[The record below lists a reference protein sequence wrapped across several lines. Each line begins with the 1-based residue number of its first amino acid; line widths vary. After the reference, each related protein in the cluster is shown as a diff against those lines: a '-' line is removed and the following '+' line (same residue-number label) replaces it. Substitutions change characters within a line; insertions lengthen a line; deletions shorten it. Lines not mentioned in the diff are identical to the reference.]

1 MAKKITDNTPIQDF
15 YEHWGGTYQSGADA
29 GKEWGKS
36 HEVVEQAIKD
46 KVSEI
51 EGDISDIEGDIS
63 NIEGDISDIE
73 DDIDAL
79 QDAVVTVDQSLST
92 ESPNPVQNRA
102 VATEINAVKA
112 RPFYQVTTT
121 PIAESN
127 EIELGFVTEEGNEF
141 TSVRIPAASD
151 MGRMTY
157 PKVTTTLRTPI
168 RIKLG
173 DSVVIDWEYDHILQE
188 DGATSSTGTPALRIT
203 IRAQIGSTVVYT
215 STIPNVAA
223 GHSETLTLTSDV
235 LNQAGTLNVYIIA
248 EVVDGEELQRAQGFK
263 SISIVSMSLA
273 TTFDPASM
281 LSANGYTDGQTITIP
296 YSYTVPAATNLL
308 VYLDGESTAYTT
320 ATISGTARGNL
331 QIQGSLLSQ
340 GRHNIQMIAESA
352 GLVSNAI
359 SIDLL
364 KSGSTATY
372 LGMRIYNEVSGLAV
386 MPQAHAYGSSA
397 YPLTAE
403 QFGFVTLDI
412 AVWQSGSIDSTV
424 IIAVDGTTT
433 QTLTVDRTLH
443 EISQRFDES
452 GNHTMTITVGSTTR
466 TFSVSVL
473 AAAGV
478 SETET
483 SGYRNKLTANGRT
496 NNESESTRADWGGI
510 TTMTGV
516 DFRSNGWNTESS
528 VTGGNVTSLLLT
540 NGATASIDI
549 RPFVLDLND
558 NNYSIQNNGMTLEME
573 IKFSQVMERGV
584 TLVSCLYDNDNNGW
598 PMGIKITTEEA
609 GLYFGGLEQITT
621 AEDLVDDNGNYID
634 YEGNIVDKDHK
645 VPLKVTR
652 PRGITMNI
660 APDKWLHLSFVI
672 QPTTNGVGLAMLYI
686 NGVLSRANRY
696 TGALRQTVPQL
707 LFFDSA
713 RADLRIKGLRYY
725 RSDLKS
731 DEVLSNWIIDR
742 PTAALIQ
749 AAHNNNAVGDENNT
763 ADMDGNLAVSRDT
776 LISRGRGVMTI
787 IRSQDRG
794 NGLDDLFAC
803 VDKKENFKADLVKW
817 SPPLDGEGNQIGDG
831 FEARNVRV
839 RIQGTS
845 SVKYPYKNIRIYL
858 TTEQNGT
865 RSLVIG
871 GEDVTETATGYALR
885 GDSKSIPQAVLCLKT
900 DFVDSSLVLNTGGAH
915 LFHDVMKTLNL
926 TTPPQDHDNRVR
938 QAIDGIPCDIF
949 SGTSENGALTYCGQ
963 FVLNN
968 EKSKSSKIFGMEGV
982 KDANGNEVGFGGTC
996 AQFSV
1001 NGTNKWHFAYKS
1013 GDLYIRLWN
1022 SQQGQW
1028 GNAILCVGE
1037 ASGQTQCE
1045 FAVSSQQ
1052 AASQGSA
1059 PSDISTWND
1068 TPQSA
1073 TASRPF
1079 LWLKMTDNGRVTYY
1093 HITGTLTIALEAL
1106 TNSSPMTL
1114 FQPAGSENSQAL
1126 ADQLDAEFGDGF
1138 EFNHPEDALWENVD
1152 EGQWDADKGKWAV
1165 KPLPGARQ
1173 AIKKWLGWIYDC
1185 VPSAMRSNP
1194 DYGTQ
1199 SGWSDESKAKWVSTK
1214 FKNEASQHFSINH
1227 LLTYYLFTDYWA
1239 SVDQRAKNILWRTWD
1254 GTKWYATYY
1263 DGDTA
1268 QSIRNDAFMVYLYN
1282 ITRDSYDSERAKY
1295 AFEGHNSWLW
1305 CLVLANFEDE
1315 LKDCAAALRAQL
1327 TTQNMLSEFNG
1338 VMMGNWSERQ
1348 YNKSGKLKYIDTVD
1362 TMNYVYTLTG
1372 NREAHRTA
1380 FLTDRARLLDARYGA
1395 GEYAGDVITFTIVRN
1410 SGDNYSSLTLKS
1422 GDLYYYGYKL
1432 NNRWLEGPK
1441 RAEYNE
1447 LVTLT
1452 FRQTLATNDPLMLGG
1467 ASKIKELDLTNTGSQ
1482 LNGNLGLQL
1491 CAMMEKL
1498 IMPATN
1504 GVANAPTYFGNT
1516 SKLLYIDITGQTSV
1530 HTGTV
1535 GTYDVSKHTRLETF
1549 LAGGTSL
1556 ARVVL
1561 PEGAPI
1567 TTLVLPATLTD
1578 LTLRY
1583 LPNLTESGLTLQDPT
1598 SVRWL
1603 NFSNCPL
1610 IDWRNLI
1617 TACINITHIRI
1628 EGMSGKIYSS
1638 LIRPF
1643 MNGYDAESANPTANM
1658 TYHGIAD
1665 NGNETTYPQ
1674 LRGEVEFYD
1683 VVEDFDVVRDFF
1695 MLCGLV
1701 VNQPQYSHYWFADEE
1716 TDPANITN
1724 EDNKTG
1730 LHYFDEETQLPT
1742 WWDGTEEQFL
1752 ASVGWEGT
1760 LEAYLAKH
1768 PNCYVASGH
1777 VKLMHD
1783 RCQPVLGRKNAQT
1796 GKMILTKLSKSNYAK
1811 LADGVTDADI
1821 TSGDAGDVFV
1831 YIPRY
1836 WYKGVNEYKKAR
1848 KHLFIASTEKCPE
1861 PSYTPVTGIIR
1872 TTLAE
1877 LATEGNDYEGLKFAN
1892 YAANTDFFLDGN
1904 GNLLPNSV
1912 VDADHLDSGASGY
1925 AVYRINVRGMK
1936 QIRFPS
1942 VISDF
1947 YCCVFTDGDG
1957 VVLDWGCLSMDNPSA
1972 NPRDFIAADGD
1983 GNYDFRTIPE
1993 GAKYCWFTCNN
2004 SVPSTTAV
2012 IAVDS
2017 DELEAIEPDWVE
2029 HKPELVG
2036 VYYGWFQTSNNV
2048 PVAGTRSLSN
2058 KTNVWGNNGGSS
2070 QWSYNA
2076 DGTLVMELPTGR
2088 IYGTHE
2094 DAINLTMYRGEGYS
2108 SMMYETEKN
2117 MNNLFMAY
2125 FGTRNPMGIV
2135 GKRDGFGTTGSNNSI
2150 GFGDSTNAGKMW
2162 GVEGWIAYNQ
2172 VLVALDGVCTRYA
2185 SYEAYIRAKRANVS
2199 GAVTPSSLT
2208 CFAVRQDGTISK
2220 ILNCNFSNYNNDMQ
2234 WHQGYVARVK
2244 YGRYCDTLPSRCV
2257 ATKTWIYNYASGSS
2271 AGNGGASFVR
2281 GARQENAGIVNYFAA
2296 QPRSLGTTAAAVP
2309 RLCYQGEFE
2318 NESAVNDQLI
2328 IE

>member
-1 MAKKITDNTPIQDF
+1 MAKKRIDSTSLNDF
-15 YEHWGGTYQSGADA
+15 YDDWGGVQNGT
-29 GKEWGKS
+29 EWGKS
-36 HEVVEQAIKD
+36 HAVIEDAIKA

-51 EGDISDIEGDIS
+51 EGDISDIEGGILD
-63 NIEGDISDIE
+63 IEGDISDIE
-73 DDIDAL
+73 EDIDAL

-412 AVWQSGSIDSTV
+412 AVWQNGSIDSTV

-528 VTGGNVTSLLLT
+528 VTEGNVTSLLLT

-621 AEDLVDDNGNYID
+621 AEDLVDENGNYID

-696 TGALRQTVPQL
+696 TGALRQSVPQL

-742 PTAALIQ
+742 PTASLIQ

-817 SPPLDGEGNQIGDG
+817 SPPLDGEGNQIGEG

-885 GDSKSIPQAVLCLKT
+885 GDRNSIPQAVLCLKT

-926 TTPPQDHDNRVR
+926 TTPPQDYDNRVR

-996 AQFSV
+996 AQFSA

-1052 AASQGSA
+1052 TASQGSA

-1073 TASRPF
+1073 TASKPF

-1114 FQPAGSENSQAL
+1114 FQPAGSEDSQAL

-1173 AIKKWLGWIYDC
+1173 AIKKLLGWIYDC

-1214 FKNEASQHFSINH
+1214 FKDEASQHFSINH

-1348 YNKSGKLKYIDTVD
+1348 YNKSGKLKYIDTID

-1410 SGDNYSSLTLKS
+1410 SEDNYSSLTLKS

-1467 ASKIKELDLTNTGSQ
+1467 ASKIKELDLTNTGNQ

-1491 CAMMEKL
+1491 CTMMEKL

-1516 SKLLYIDITGQTSV
+1516 SKLLYIDITGQTGV
-1530 HTGTV
+1530 HTGTA

-1617 TACINITHIRI
+1617 TSCINITHIRI
-1628 EGMSGKIYSS
+1628 EGMSGKIRSS

-1643 MNGYDAESANPTANM
+1643 MEGYDPEAANPTEHM
-1658 TYHGIAD
+1658 SYHGIAD
-1665 NGNETTYPQ
+1665 NGNEAPYPQ
-1674 LRGEVEFYD
+1674 LRGTVEFID
-1683 VVEDFDVVRDFF
+1683 VVDDFDTVQAFF
-1695 MLCGLV
+1695 FLCGLT
-1701 VNQPQYSHYWFADEE
+1701 VNQPQYSHYWYDDMEE
-1716 TDPANITN
+1716 DPANITN
-1724 EDNKTG
+1724 EDNQTG
-1730 LHYFDEETQLPT
+1730 LAYFDAEAFADENTPIP
-1742 WWDGTEEQFL
+1742 
-1752 ASVGWEGT
+1752 EGYNT
-1760 LEAYLAKH
+1760 KEAYLQAH
-1768 PNCYVASGH
+1768 PNGYFASGH
-1777 VKLMHD
+1777 VNLLHD
-1783 RCQPVLGRKNAQT
+1783 RCQPVLGRKNAST
-1796 GKMILTKLSKSNYAK
+1796 GNMVVTKLSKSNYAK

-1821 TSGDAGDVFV
+1821 TSGSAGDVFV

-1836 WYKGVNEYKKAR
+1836 WYKGVNEFKKAR
-1848 KHLFIASTEKCPE
+1848 KHFFIASTETCPA

-1877 LATEGNDYEGLKFAN
+1877 LATEGNDYEGLKYTN
-1892 YAANTDFFLDGN
+1892 YATSIDFFLDNN
-1904 GNLLPNSV
+1904 GDLIPNSV
-1912 VDADHLDSGASGY
+1912 VIDERHLDSGASGN
-1925 AVYRINVRGMK
+1925 AAYRIKVQGMK

-1957 VVLDWGCLSMDNPSA
+1957 IVLDWGCLSMENPSA
-1972 NPRDFIAADGD
+1972 NQRDFFSADGA

-1993 GAKYCWFTCNN
+1993 GAVYCWFTCNN
-2004 SVPSTTAV
+2004 SVPSTTEV

-2036 VYYGWFQTSNNV
+2036 VYLGWFAGSNHIPTSG
-2048 PVAGTRSLSN
+2048 ARSLSG
-2058 KTNVWGNNGGSS
+2058 KGDVFETQQGNSG
-2070 QWSYNA
+2070 WSYNS
-2076 DGTLVMELPTGR
+2076 DGTPVMELPTTR
-2088 IYGTHE
+2088 LYGTIE
-2094 DAINLTMYRGEGYS
+2094 DSINIALYRGEGYS
-2108 SMMYETEKN
+2108 SMYYETEKN
-2117 MNNLFMAY
+2117 LNNLFMTY
-2125 FGTRNPMGIV
+2125 FGTRNPKNIV
-2135 GKRDGFGTTGSNNSI
+2135 GVRNNFGTTGNTNSI
-2150 GFGDSTNAGKMW
+2150 GFGNGSSKIW
-2162 GVEGWIAYNQ
+2162 GIEGWTAYS
-2172 VLVALDGVCTRYA
+2172 VGVTLDGACVRYD
-2185 SYEAYIRAKRANVS
+2185 SYQQYIQSKRQDHGS
-2199 GAVTPSSLT
+2199 TGQTSLR
-2208 CFAVRQDGTISK
+2208 CHVVRQDGTISR
-2220 ILNCNFSNYNNDMQ
+2220 INNCNFNTWSNNTY
-2234 WHQGYVARVK
+2234 WIQGYVPRVK
-2244 YGRYCDTLPSRCV
+2244 FGKYCDTLPARAVNTQSWTSYYGSGCGLSGRTATLVRTSRSMNV
-2257 ATKTWIYNYASGSS
+2257 GLVMYSGMLWRANIATLSN
-2271 AGNGGASFVR
+2271 
-2281 GARQENAGIVNYFAA
+2281 
-2296 QPRSLGTTAAAVP
+2296 VP
-2309 RLCYQGEFE
+2309 RLCFRGGIEE
-2318 NESAVNDQLI
+2318 EWKINDQI
-2328 IE
+2328 PNPNNQ